1 MGLETQQ
8 TSGKTPGSTGG
19 QTSGST
25 AGHHDSNLG
34 LCSGYGQGIFVEKE
48 LQSTYCEWP
57 HQGAGYIRPLYA
69 YRSGAWG

>member
-8 TSGKTPGSTGG
+8 AKHLEAQVAK

-25 AGHHDSNLG
+25 AGHRDSSLG
-34 LCSGYGQGIFVEKE
+34 LCSGYGRGIFVEKE

-69 YRSGAWG
+69 HRSGAWG